1 MTNKL
6 RLTACRIRTARG
18 LVSRK
23 NVKTARKPG
32 GKPVTAVLGHFSAI
46 HCLYYERPCCIEYT
60 IQIQH
65 GRAHV
70 VKWLKK
76 LINNS

>member
-46 HCLYYERPCCIEYT
+46 HYLYYERPCGIEYT
-60 IQIQH
+60 CNCY
-65 GRAHV
+65 RVACARV
-70 VKWLKK
+70 RREL
-76 LINNS
+76 